1 MFEPIRQYINQLFD
15 AILEDMAL
23 NDKISLEEF
32 QLKLQGIETARL
44 NAMAMIDML
53 DPLSNNL
60 L

>member
-1 MFEPIRQYINQLFD
+1 
-15 AILEDMAL
+15 MAL

-32 QLKLQGIETARL
+32 QLKLKGVETARL

>member
-1 MFEPIRQYINQLFD
+1 MFEPIRQYINQLYD

-23 NDKISLEEF
+23 NDTISLEEF

>member
-1 MFEPIRQYINQLFD
+1 MFEPIRQYLNQLFD